1 VRTIVGADIREA
13 RLAAFASRAQPDR
26 QEGEMSLRKLVALGL
41 VAAALVVAAL
51 LAAQARARSSSVV
64 KLSTDQSEFAPGTLN
79 NGWWDNTGFHLVG
92 LDNYFAGNSVI
103 RHRDFFTFDASLLP
117 GCARSASLQVPIS
130 TFAPSPSTA
139 GGLYVMHDVSTDP
152 ITLNTTGGPNVSI
165 FDDLGSGAVYGSK
178 FEPTAPP
185 YAGDAFVIPLN
196 TPAALH
202 DLNAAAVTDSFFSI
216 GGMIAGEPPE
226 TWLFGSTPVINPTTG
241 LKRPVNLL
249 VTVGP
254 CGS

>member
-1 VRTIVGADIREA
+1 
-13 RLAAFASRAQPDR
+13 
-26 QEGEMSLRKLVALGL
+26 MSLRKPATLALI
-41 VAAALVVAAL
+41 AAALVVAAL
-51 LAAQARARSSSVV
+51 LAAQAQARSSFLVV

-79 NGWWDNTGFHLVG
+79 NGWWDSTGSHTIG
-92 LDNYFAGNSVI
+92 LDNYFAGNSVLS
-103 RHRDFFTFDASLLP
+103 HRDFFTFDASLLP
-117 GCARSASLQVPIS
+117 GCARSASLQLPIQ
-130 TFAPSPSTA
+130 TFASSPSTA
-139 GGLYVMHDVSTDP
+139 GALYVLHDVSTDP
-152 ITLNTTGGPNVSI
+152 VTLNTTGGPNVAI
-165 FDDLGSGAVYGSK
+165 FDDLGTGAAYGSK

-196 TPAALH
+196 ASAFIP
-202 DLNAAAVTDSFFSI
+202 DLNAAALTDSFFSI

-226 TWLFGSTPVINPTTG
+226 TWLFGGTPSINPTTG